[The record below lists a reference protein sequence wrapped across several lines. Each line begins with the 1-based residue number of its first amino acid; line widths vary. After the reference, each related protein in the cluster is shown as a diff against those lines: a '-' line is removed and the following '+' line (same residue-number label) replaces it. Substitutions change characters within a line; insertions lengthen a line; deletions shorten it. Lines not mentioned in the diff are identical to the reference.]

1 MHRDFSLAPHYDIA
15 IVGGGATGLGAAV
28 DAASRGHSVV
38 LIEQSDFAKGTSSRS
53 TKLAHGGVRY
63 LKQGNLSLVL
73 EALQERERLYRNATR
88 MVQPLAFVI
97 PSYNALDQ
105 PFYGIGLKLYDLL
118 AGKANQHPSR
128 LLSRQSVIERVPTVS
143 PKHLRGGVLYYDGQ
157 FDDAQLALALVRT
170 AQEKGATLHNYVHCD
185 TLLKH
190 EGRVIGVQV
199 TDTESGR
206 TLEVRASCVINATGV
221 FVDTLRQHDAPK
233 APPLLTISQ
242 GAHLVLPRKFLPGDT
257 ALMIP
262 KTSDGRVLFAIPWHG
277 VTLLGTTDTPVPTA
291 TLEPRARGEEIE
303 FLLTHAAKHLA
314 QAPSPTDVLS
324 VFAGLRPLVTR
335 GGGSRPT
342 ASLSRD
348 HHIEVSE
355 SGLLTITGGKW
366 TTYRKMAEDVVN
378 TAERLGKLTPRLCR
392 TQHLPL
398 TDARSGAE
406 PGTPDD
412 IRWHVQN
419 TQARTVEDILARRT
433 RALFLDARASST
445 AAQTV
450 ATLMANELGWSS
462 AHTQCQV
469 TSYCALAK
477 EYCL

>member
-1 MHRDFSLAPHYDIA
+1 MHRDFPLAPHYDIA

-28 DAASRGHSVV
+28 DAASRGHSVI

-73 EALQERERLYRNATR
+73 EALQERERLYRNAPGI
-88 MVQPLAFVI
+88 VQPLPFVI
-97 PSYNALDQ
+97 PSYSALDQ

-118 AGKANQHPSR
+118 AGKANQNPSR
-128 LLSRQSVIERVPTVS
+128 LLSRNDVLKRVPTVS
-143 PKHLRGGVLYYDGQ
+143 PRNLRGGVLYYDGQ
-157 FDDAQLALALVRT
+157 FDDAQLALALVRA
-170 AQEKGATLHNYVHCD
+170 AQEHGATLHNYVRCD
-185 TLLKH
+185 GLLKH
-190 EGRVIGVQV
+190 EDRVVGVQA
-199 TDTESGR
+199 TDTETGCKFD
-206 TLEVRASCVINATGV
+206 VRASCVINATGV
-221 FVDTLRQHDAPK
+221 FADTLRQHDAPK

-242 GAHLVLPRKFLPGDT
+242 GAHLVLSRKFLPGDT

-277 VTLLGTTDTPVPTA
+277 ATLIGTTDTPVTQA
-291 TLEPRARGEEIE
+291 TLEPRARREEVE
-303 FLLTHAAKHLA
+303 FLLTHAAKYLT

-324 VFAGLRPLVTR
+324 VFAGLRPLVQR
-335 GGGSRPT
+335 GGRSLHT

-348 HHIEVSE
+348 HHLEASE

-378 TAERLGKLTPRLCR
+378 HAERLGRLTPRPCR
-392 TQHLPL
+392 THDLPL
-398 TDARSGAE
+398 DEVRSGAE

-419 TQARTVEDILARRT
+419 TQARTVEDFLARRT
-433 RALFLDARASST
+433 RALLLDAKTSAAT
-445 AAQTV
+445 APQIADE
-450 ATLMANELGWSS
+450 MALALGWSPDE
-462 AHTQCQV
+462 TQRQV
-469 TSYCALAK
+469 ASYRTLAK
-477 EYCL
+477 DYCL